1 MDKRWKILESDETG
15 VAVLQNQLNINSAIC
30 RLLIQRGLPTFEDA
44 KNFFRPSLD
53 MLYDPNLM
61 KDMEKAVNRVS
72 EAIARNEKIL
82 VYGDYDVDGTTSVAV
97 MYSFLVTLHANL
109 EFYIPHRYREGYGVS
124 SQGIKYAHEN
134 GFHLIISL
142 DCGIKSIGLIAEAK
156 KLGIDFIICD
166 HHMPDDELPDAV
178 AILNAKQPDCP
189 YPFKELCGCGVG
201 LKFVQALCRH
211 FKLPD
216 TAWMEYLDLVAIA
229 IAADI
234 VPIVDENRILT
245 YFGLKKVNSNPSKGI
260 KALLDLSN
268 MQGDIHVNNLV
279 FVIAPRVNAAG
290 RMDDAKKAVELFIA
304 NDEDAAKSLAEQ
316 LHSDN
321 TDRREVDSSI
331 TEQALVMIE
340 TQEKLRI
347 ANSTLLYHPDW
358 GAVSNDLHEPGK
370 AKGVV
375 GIVASR
381 LIDKYYR
388 PTIILTDSGDKVAGS
403 ARSVSGFNV
412 YEAIHQCR
420 ELLENYG
427 GHFYA
432 AGLTLKRENV
442 EALRT
447 RFEEVV
453 SANITAD
460 MLIPEIV
467 IDTEIRFTDVTS
479 SFYNILCQMEPF
491 GPENMRPVFIAKQV
505 YETGKSRIVKEQHVK
520 FELKQGSAIMG
531 GIGFGLASK
540 FNLLEPN
547 VPLDVVFTLDENE
560 WNGEKKIQLKVID
573 IRQSDESY
581 N

>member
-1 MDKRWKILESDETG
+1 MDKRWKILEADNARVS
-15 VAVLQNQLNINSAIC
+15 VLQQQLTISPAIC
-30 RLLIQRGLPTFEDA
+30 RLLVQRSLYTYQDA
-44 KNFFRPSLD
+44 KNFFRPSLEA
-53 MLYDPNLM
+53 LYDPFLM
-61 KDMEKAVNRVS
+61 KDMAKAVNRVS
-72 EAIARNEKIL
+72 EAIERNEKIL
-82 VYGDYDVDGTTSVAV
+82 VYGDYDVDGTTAVAL
-97 MYSFLVTLHANL
+97 MYSFLHSLHANL

-124 SQGIKYAHEN
+124 SQGIGYAEEN
-134 GFHLIISL
+134 GFKLIISL
-142 DCGIKSIGLIAEAK
+142 DCGIKSIGLVAAAK
-156 KLGIDFIICD
+156 QKGIDFIICD
-166 HHMPDDELPDAV
+166 HHMPDEELPEAI
-178 AILNAKQPDCP
+178 AILNAKQADCP

-201 LKFVQALCRH
+201 LKFIQALCMH

-216 TAWMEYLDLVAIA
+216 SVWMEYLDLVAIA

-245 YFGLKKVNSNPSKGI
+245 YFGLQKVNSNPSRGI

-268 MQGDIHVNNLV
+268 MQGKIHVNNLV

-304 NDEDAAKSLAEQ
+304 KEEDAAKSLAEQ

-321 TDRREVDSSI
+321 SDRREVDSSI

-340 TQEKLRI
+340 SHDHLRI

-358 GAVSNDLHEPGK
+358 GDISNDINEPGK

-381 LIDKYYR
+381 LIEKYYR
-388 PTIILTDSGDKVAGS
+388 PTIILTDSGDKVSGS

-442 EALRT
+442 EALRL

-453 SANITAD
+453 SANITPD

-467 IDTEIRFTDVTS
+467 IDTIIRFTDITPG
-479 SFYNILCQMEPF
+479 FYKILCQMEPF

-520 FELKQGSAIMG
+520 FELKQGSVIMG
-531 GIGFGLASK
+531 GIGFGLAPK

-560 WNGEKKIQLKVID
+560 WNNEKKIQLKVID
-573 IRQSDESY
+573 IRHSDETY

>member
-1 MDKRWKILESDETG
+1 MDKRWKILEADDASVT
-15 VAVLQNQLNINSAIC
+15 VLQHQLNISPAIC
-30 RLLIQRGLPTFEDA
+30 RLLIQRGLSTYEEA

-53 MLYDPNLM
+53 ALYNPYIM
-61 KDMEKAVNRVS
+61 KDMGKAVNRVS
-72 EAIARNEKIL
+72 EAIERNEKIL

-97 MYSFLVTLHANL
+97 MYSFLLTMHANL

-124 SQGIKYAHEN
+124 SQGITYAEEN
-134 GFHLIISL
+134 GFQLIISL
-142 DCGIKSIGLIAEAK
+142 DCGIKSIDLVAEAK
-156 KLGIDFIICD
+156 KKGIDFIICD
-166 HHMPDDELPDAV
+166 HHMPDEELPEAI
-178 AILNAKQPDCP
+178 AILNAKQPDCA

-201 LKFVQALCRH
+201 LKFVQALCLH
-211 FKLPD
+211 YHLPD

-245 YFGLKKVNSNPSKGI
+245 YFGLKKVNSHPSKGI

-268 MQGDIHVNNLV
+268 MQGEIHVNNLV

-304 NDEDAAKSLAEQ
+304 NDEDAARSLAEQ

-340 TQEKLRI
+340 TQDTLRV

-358 GAVSNDLHEPGK
+358 GAVSNELHEPGK

-381 LIDKYYR
+381 LIEKYYR

-442 EALRT
+442 EALRI

-467 IDTEIRFTDVTS
+467 IDTVIRFTDITL
-479 SFYNILCQMEPF
+479 SFYRILCQMEPF

-573 IRQSDESY
+573 IRHSDENY